1 MKDVL
6 VSIIIVNYNG
16 LSHLKKCIPSL
27 VKTEK
32 VDFEIIVVDNG
43 SDDESV
49 IWLNENCVLDER
61 YKLNENSGD
70 SENKNCR
77 DNENINSNKN
87 LKSIRV
93 VEAKAN
99 LGFGRAN
106 ELGVKVSNGNMI
118 AFLNND
124 TKVDPDWL
132 INMVNVMAENPKITA
147 ACSTLMLMEYPHIL
161 NALGGGMSKLGYG
174 FDHFFGFTKDHPAV
188 LPILTQKSVPVLFPT
203 AASMLMSKKDF
214 WNVGGFD
221 KAIFMYHEDVD
232 LGWRI
237 WLSGG
242 EVHLC
247 PKSIVYHCFGGTT
260 SVVHG
265 SGWRDR
271 LGMRHNVRT
280 IIKCYR
286 KKNVINI
293 LKHHINVW
301 RARKAWSEM
310 THVLWWNLLR
320 LPDTILER
328 IKIQRSRTISDE
340 ELITN
345 GLITDSD
352 FPRISPH
359 IPQINSDTVKG
370 YAVKSSSIFMGDEV
384 SAGRVGYGW
393 YFVETLDGKQVRW
406 NNGDSQF
413 WLKIEPN
420 CVGTIKIDLFL
431 PGPPLDG
438 SDKVFVNLISVFRTE
453 ENVDA
458 NQINSD
464 NIDAA
469 LNSSNRIYK
478 ECFEFEGH
486 SGWKTIEAK
495 AQSDSDGIVEIKIL
509 SSTWSPHTVFNNGD
523 VRILGCAV
531 ERVDFIYDKKRVN
544 FIKNEK
550 RSDKKKLDFDEE
562 KKTPAGIIK
571 NDAATDN
578 NTLDSLTVII
588 PTYNRKDVLKD
599 ALETLKR
606 QTLQGFQ
613 VIVVD
618 DGSTDGT
625 LSFLND
631 WKQEQEKGATKLNFS
646 LEILWQKNQ
655 KQGAARNYGLKS
667 ANGNIIMFIGDDIFL
682 EPNCLETHLKMHKQ
696 LNKDGDTAI
705 LGFTDWDRN
714 KMKVSPFLDFIN
726 NFGAQFGYKLMQP
739 MQEVPFTCFYTSHIS
754 MSRSVLKDTPF
765 DSSFKEYGWEDI
777 DLGYRLC
784 LEGLKIV
791 YVPEARAAHLHPTD
805 IPSFLNRQYK
815 VGFAV
820 ETLLKMHP
828 ALRNSRYLPTYT
840 PQLSPI
846 LFKPIWYVFIRAIN
860 FMDQKFKR
868 KFSLNLYNS
877 LISKPFYKGWG
888 KRIKIK

>member
-16 LSHLKKCIPSL
+16 LNHLRKCIPSL
-27 VKTEK
+27 VKTK
-32 VDFEIIVVDNG
+32 DVDFEIIVVDNG

-49 IWLNENCVLDER
+49 LWLNENCGLDQR
-61 YKLNENSGD
+61 YKLNENCGD

-77 DNENINSNKN
+77 DNENINFNKN

-124 TKVDPDWL
+124 TQVDPNWL
-132 INMVNVMAENPKITA
+132 INMVNLMAENPKITA

-174 FDHFFGFTKDHPAV
+174 FDHFFGFTKDHPSV
-188 LPILTQKSVPVLFPT
+188 LPILTQESVPVLFPT
-203 AASMLMSKKDF
+203 AAAMLISKKDF

-221 KAIFMYHEDVD
+221 KAVFMYHEDVD

-280 IIKCYR
+280 ILKCYR

-293 LKHHINVW
+293 LKQHINVW

-310 THVLWWNLLR
+310 SHVLWWNLLR

-340 ELITN
+340 ELIAN

-438 SDKVFVNLISVFRTE
+438 SEKVFVNLISVFKTE
-453 ENVDA
+453 EK
-458 NQINSD
+458 
-464 NIDAA
+464 
-469 LNSSNRIYK
+469 K
-478 ECFEFEGH
+478 ECFEFQGH
-486 SGWKTIEAK
+486 SGWKTIETK

-509 SSTWSPHTVFNNGD
+509 SSTWSPHKVFNNGD

-531 ERVDFIYDKKRVN
+531 ERVN
-544 FIKNEK
+544 FVRDEK
-550 RSDKKKLDFDEE
+550 IS
-562 KKTPAGIIK
+562 A
-571 NDAATDN
+571 DN
-578 NTLDSLTVII
+578 NTRDSLTVII

-599 ALETLKR
+599 ALEALKK

-625 LSFLND
+625 LSFLNE
-631 WKQEQEKGATKLNFS
+631 WKQEQEKEKGRLNFS

-655 KQGAARNYGLKS
+655 KQGEARNYGLK
-667 ANGNIIMFIGDDIFL
+667 AATGNIIMFIGDDIFL
-682 EPNCLETHLKMHKQ
+682 EPNCLETHIKMHKQ
-696 LNKDGDTAI
+696 LNKDGDTAV

-754 MSRSVLKDTPF
+754 MSRSVLKDAPF

-860 FMDQKFKR
+860 FMDQKFKK

-888 KRIKIK
+888 KRIKIKQ